1 VGSQGAPTAGSRSS
15 ARLLHV
21 AAAGRATTSMT
32 TNWRC
37 VSPNA
42 CCFRSSPRS
51 ATSRRRISRLWCR
64 SLTTNRGGYETG
76 AAHAPQRS
84 SETEARGRTKRTRE
98 YLTAD
103 EIGKLLTAAKIA
115 SRNPVRDYC
124 ALLLMFR
131 HGLRVS
137 ELGSIK
143 LSDIDV
149 KNKTF
154 HVNRLKDC
162 DSGPHE
168 LYNGESQAVKA
179 WLVERAKMKVPADC
193 DSERRKQLSRITL
206 WHMIGLVAKA
216 AGLEHLDIHPH
227 TLRHSTGYALVN
239 KGTDIRIIQG
249 YLGHKAISSTVRYTK
264 LDSKRFAK
272 LF

>member
-1 VGSQGAPTAGSRSS
+1 MNNETTVHSAPRVNTSS
-15 ARLLHV
+15 
-21 AAAGRATTSMT
+21 
-32 TNWRC
+32 
-37 VSPNA
+37 
-42 CCFRSSPRS
+42 
-51 ATSRRRISRLWCR
+51 
-64 SLTTNRGGYETG
+64 
-76 AAHAPQRS
+76 
-84 SETEARGRTKRTRE
+84 RTKRTRE

-103 EIGKLLTAAKIA
+103 EIDKLLTAAKTA

-137 ELGSIK
+137 ELCSIK

-149 KNKTF
+149 KHKTF

-168 LYNGESQAVKA
+168 FYNGESQAVKA
-179 WLVERAKMKVPADC
+179 WLIERAKMNPPAGVDTLFI
-193 DSERRKQLSRITL
+193 SERRKPLSRVTV
-206 WHMIGLVAKA
+206 WHFIGEIAKA
-216 AGLEHLDIHPH
+216 AGLAHLDIHPH
-227 TLRHSTGYALVN
+227 MLRHSCGYALVN

-249 YLGHKAISSTVRYTK
+249 YLGHKAISSTVRYTA
-264 LDSKRFAK
+264 LDSRRFAK

>member
-1 VGSQGAPTAGSRSS
+1 MNNESTKAAPRVNTSSR
-15 ARLLHV
+15 AK
-21 AAAGRATTSMT
+21 
-32 TNWRC
+32 
-37 VSPNA
+37 
-42 CCFRSSPRS
+42 RS
-51 ATSRRRISRLWCR
+51 
-64 SLTTNRGGYETG
+64 
-76 AAHAPQRS
+76 
-84 SETEARGRTKRTRE
+84 RE

-103 EIGKLLTAAKIA
+103 EIGKLLTAAKSA
-115 SRNPVRDYC
+115 TRNPVRDYA

-137 ELGSIK
+137 ELCSIK

-149 KNKTF
+149 KHKTF

-162 DSGPHE
+162 DSGPHD

-193 DSERRKQLSRITL
+193 DTLFVSERRRPLSRITM

-216 AGLEHLDIHPH
+216 AGLAHLDIHPH
-227 TLRHSTGYALVN
+227 MLRHSCGYALVN

-249 YLGHKAISSTVRYTK
+249 YLGHKAISSTVRYTT
-264 LDSKRFAK
+264 LDSRRFAK

>member
-1 VGSQGAPTAGSRSS
+1 MNNELTKKTKRVHTITARQEGLR
-15 ARLLHV
+15 
-21 AAAGRATTSMT
+21 RAQS
-32 TNWRC
+32 
-37 VSPNA
+37 
-42 CCFRSSPRS
+42 
-51 ATSRRRISRLWCR
+51 SRRHSFDPSSGRGSGSIHASSR
-64 SLTTNRGGYETG
+64 
-76 AAHAPQRS
+76 A
-84 SETEARGRTKRTRE
+84 KRTRE
-98 YLTAD
+98 YLTGD
-103 EIGKLLTAAKIA
+103 EMDKLLTAAKTA
-115 SRNPVRDYC
+115 SRNPVRDYA

-137 ELGSIK
+137 ELCSIK

-149 KNKTF
+149 KYKTF

-179 WLVERAKMKVPADC
+179 WLIERAKMDPPQDC
-193 DSERRKQLSRITL
+193 DTLFVSERRKPLSRITV

-216 AGLEHLDIHPH
+216 AGLEHLSIHPH
-227 TLRHSTGYALVN
+227 MLRHTTGYSLVN

-264 LDSKRFAK
+264 LDSRRFAK